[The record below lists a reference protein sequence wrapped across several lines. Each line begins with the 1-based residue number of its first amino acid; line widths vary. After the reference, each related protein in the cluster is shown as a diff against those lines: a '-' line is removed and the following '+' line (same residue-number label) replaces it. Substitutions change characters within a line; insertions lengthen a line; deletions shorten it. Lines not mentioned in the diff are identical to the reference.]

1 MNKYKFKAKDINNK
15 ITRGVFYAKDPD
27 DLRDIVS
34 SMNYYL
40 ISYRKIT
47 ESSSLFSF
55 MEKIKVD
62 DLTMFCR
69 QFAIMVTAG
78 IQIVNA
84 IEILIDNT

>member
-55 MEKIKVD
+55 MESTVLSDI
-62 DLTMFCR
+62 
-69 QFAIMVTAG
+69 
-78 IQIVNA
+78 
-84 IEILIDNT
+84 ILI

>member
-47 ESSSLFSF
+47 
-55 MEKIKVD
+55 
-62 DLTMFCR
+62 
-69 QFAIMVTAG
+69 
-78 IQIVNA
+78 
-84 IEILIDNT
+84 